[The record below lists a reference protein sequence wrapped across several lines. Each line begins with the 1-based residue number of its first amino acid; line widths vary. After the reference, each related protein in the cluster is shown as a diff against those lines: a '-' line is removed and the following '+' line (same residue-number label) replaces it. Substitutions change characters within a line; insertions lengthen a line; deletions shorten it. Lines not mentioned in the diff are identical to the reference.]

1 MNDDDPIFQSAD
13 YDFEL
18 FSDGSWKA
26 WADGA
31 VVADGAFSGRDLSN
45 LAEDALRIE
54 RSKIGIYDDD
64 RIEAH

>member
-1 MNDDDPIFQSAD
+1 MDDEPIFQSAD

-18 FSDGSWKA
+18 FDDGSWKC
-26 WADGA
+26 WSDGV
-31 VVADGAFSGRDLSN
+31 VVANGAFSRRDMSN

-54 RSKIGIYDDD
+54 RSKVGLFDDD